1 MWQSNSTWVDV
12 SEAKILAFL
21 AIGNMQTS
29 YYQRSKIS
37 FTNVPRFHRFSLVED
52 LRKFSIFYLF
62 TFIRQ
67 WTPTPTESLEYKL
80 YKLASLREIFSKEF
94 QACYVPERE
103 RAGSWWKNYRNE
115 GSIFNHTVYA
125 QKAKI
130 IWTVGHFVSL
140 VQVIAWIRK
149 FKMARKIMLQKLF

>member
-37 FTNVPRFHRFSLVED
+37 FTNVPWFHRFSLVED

-94 QACYVPERE
+94 QALLCAWE

-115 GSIFNHTVYA
+115 GSIFNLTVYA

-140 VQVIAWIRK
+140 VQVIGWIRK